1 MFYIIPFPD
10 TSGLDAKWFKMAIGV
25 CSLFIGVAMAIGGV
39 YYWWK
44 NRKVTTSHNGQR
56 FYVTINLLDYF

>member
-1 MFYIIPFPD
+1 MVECDVLFYIIPFPD

-25 CSLFIGVAMAIGGV
+25 CSLFIGVAMAIGGGV

-44 NRKVTTSHNGQR
+44 NR
-56 FYVTINLLDYF
+56 